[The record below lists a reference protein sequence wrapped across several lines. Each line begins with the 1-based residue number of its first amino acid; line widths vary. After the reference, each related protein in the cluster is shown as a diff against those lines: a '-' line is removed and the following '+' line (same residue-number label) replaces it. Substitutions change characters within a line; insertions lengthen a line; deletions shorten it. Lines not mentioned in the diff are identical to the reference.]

1 MARKPLEKM
10 SEEELKRL
18 EELQFDPEPN
28 KFPPLKLFKMHPDVP
43 DVSFGT
49 QQSACFDLRF
59 STAGKDS
66 IFYYVPHRSIPTTT
80 PVGNSGVL
88 YLKPRFR
95 YLLPTGLK
103 MQIPAGY
110 SVRIHPR
117 SGLALKQGLT
127 LVNCEGV
134 IDSDYIQEVFLTI
147 INLSDY
153 DINIAN
159 GDRLC
164 QAEMIVH
171 NKYDI
176 EYIDF
181 EPVQV
186 SDRTGGLGS
195 TGVK

>member
-1 MARKPLEKM
+1 
-10 SEEELKRL
+10 
-18 EELQFDPEPN
+18 
-28 KFPPLKLFKMHPDVP
+28 
-43 DVSFGT
+43 
-49 QQSACFDLRF
+49 
-59 STAGKDS
+59 
-66 IFYYVPHRSIPTTT
+66 
-80 PVGNSGVL
+80 
-88 YLKPRFR
+88 
-95 YLLPTGLK
+95 
-103 MQIPAGY
+103 
-110 SVRIHPR
+110 
-117 SGLALKQGLT
+117 LT